1 MFSGPYP
8 ADVKAQTRTEYSV
21 NFLSPSKRT
30 QLTRNRSLVL
40 TVEFDRPISWYST
53 LKPLM
58 MPFANCARTEL
69 QWRRMVVEVGEV
81 YVMYKGGRSG
91 TGEKKIILVSQTG

>member
-1 MFSGPYP
+1 MMFSAPYP
-8 ADVKAQTRTEYSV
+8 TDVKAQTRTEYSV

-40 TVEFDRPISWYST
+40 TVEFDGPISWYST

-69 QWRRMVVEVGEV
+69 QWRRMVAEVGDV

-91 TGEKKIILVSQTG
+91 TREKKIILVT